1 MARVKAEQQPNTGR
15 TLIVLVGLGIAF
27 LLLMAFLNVVKGG
40 NLLNEANLLYAALI
54 FYAGGA
60 ALYLGFGVTGT
71 ESYVKFASLATWM
84 GLIACTGAVV
94 HRWVEAGHPPFA
106 SVYEMLLSFVWTL
119 AALTLVAEKKYGVKV
134 IGTVTMPVAIVG
146 VVLMQLLRTE
156 VHPLVPALQSTWL
169 HVHVTL
175 AMLAYAACALS
186 FALAM
191 MFLIQDKMMTE
202 TFLAVTS
209 ASTLAIYAG
218 IVFTRFEKWGGL
230 NVIAWDAE
238 QKSEVFLSRGVRLF
252 VTIPDL
258 GWLMALAT
266 LVVAVPL
273 SSYLISRRAKIVWYA
288 RSLPARWSDI
298 YRAVLWIFGLRRK
311 DEVSATEAWIKI
323 NPEPQ
328 NQESWILVANRAVF
342 VSLLLQVMALAMFLV
357 RTRDGHYG
365 SLDAEGLFATSLVTS
380 PFILSGLVGGIFIS
394 LLYLLLL
401 WRRKDLERLLPST
414 DDLDRITYKTIGIA
428 FPLLTLMIA
437 AGAYW
442 ANQTWGSYWSW
453 DPKETWAAITWAVY
467 ALYVHA
473 RVTRGWRGRKAAYLA
488 IAGFTVVMFTFFG
501 VTYLLPGLHAYA

>member
-1 MARVKAEQQPNTGR
+1 MESVVLEDGMARAKVEQQQPATGM
-15 TLIVLVGLGIAF
+15 TLIVMVGLAIAF
-27 LLLMAFLNVVKGG
+27 LLFMAFLNVVKSG
-40 NLLNEANLLYAALI
+40 NLLSETNLLFATLI
-54 FYAGGA
+54 FYAGAG

-84 GLIACTGAVV
+84 GLIANTAAVA
-94 HRWVEAGHPPFA
+94 HRWYDAGHPPFA

-119 AALTLVAEKKYGVKV
+119 AVLTLVAEKKYGVKV

-191 MFLIQDKMMTE
+191 MFLIQDNMKTE

-209 ASTLAIYAG
+209 ASTLGIYAS
-218 IVFTRFEKWGGL
+218 IVLTRFEKWGGL
-230 NVIAWDAE
+230 SLVAWNPENKA
-238 QKSEVFLSRGVRLF
+238 EVFLSKGVRLF

-258 GWLMALAT
+258 GWLMMLTLLAVASPLVLYALA
-266 LVVAVPL
+266 
-273 SSYLISRRAKIVWYA
+273 
-288 RSLPARWSDI
+288 RWKNNDSF
-298 YRAVLWIFGLRRK
+298 L
-311 DEVSATEAWIKI
+311 T
-323 NPEPQ
+323 
-328 NQESWILVANRAVF
+328 VANRGVF
-342 VSLLLQVMALAMFLV
+342 LSILLQVMTLVMFLI
-357 RTRDGHYG
+357 RANDGRYP
-365 SLDAEGLFATSLVTS
+365 SLDADGLFPTSLAAS
-380 PFILSGLVGGIFIS
+380 PFILSGLVGGVFIS
-394 LLYLLLL
+394 LLYLLLV
-401 WRRKDLERLLPST
+401 WRRPDLERLLPTS
-414 DDLDRITYKTIGIA
+414 DNLDRITYKTICLA

-453 DPKETWAAITWAVY
+453 DPKETWAAITWLVY
-467 ALYVHA
+467 ALYLHM
-473 RVTRGWRGRKAAYLA
+473 RITRGWRGRRAAYFA
-488 IAGFTVVMFTFFG
+488 IAGFAVVMFTFFG